1 MKKCKYLLAIL
12 TSFNFFV
19 FELAYVVFTTIEN
32 WGNQE
37 VRLTEKSNLQMAFS
51 GNFIFFG

>member
-12 TSFNFFV
+12 TSFNFCV

>member
-51 GNFIFFG
+51 RNFTFFR